1 MVIYKNN
8 NMKKNKLSLKE
19 YQQLARRTC
28 VSLGD
33 YKLDLCHMVLGISS
47 EEDELMRAFDVED
60 NVNALEECGDKAY
73 YLANYCT
80 MRGYN
85 LETVFDEAKTHVYDT
100 FENETNGMFVS
111 NAFADIIKKHIAY
124 GKEIDRT
131 EEFEMLVKI
140 AKSVLL
146 VVEELD
152 SDLERDLYKNI
163 EKLKVRFPDSFSTEK
178 ALNRD
183 LKAERKILES

>member
-1 MVIYKNN
+1 
-8 NMKKNKLSLKE
+8 MKKNKLTLQE
-19 YQQLARRTC
+19 YQQLAQRTC
-28 VSLGD
+28 PSLGD
-33 YKLDLCHMVLGISS
+33 YKLDLCHMVLGIVS
-47 EEDELMRAFDVED
+47 EEDELLRAFDAED
-60 NVNALEECGDKAY
+60 DVNALEEAIDKNW
-73 YLANYCT
+73 YLSNYCT
-80 MRGYN
+80 MREYD
-85 LETVFDEAKTHVYDT
+85 LETVFDKARTHVYDI
-100 FENETNGMFVS
+100 FEDETNGMFVS

-124 GKEIDRT
+124 GKEIDRVQ
-131 EEFEMLVKI
+131 EFEMLVKL